1 MAKTGFSYQ
10 TKTELELDKIKQT
23 AENEDIDK
31 KINSEIQ
38 EIQKQIDVHKK
49 QEIDEKKPEIVSLLT
64 DEIIKRYTYK
74 EGLYEYYT
82 RHNPEILEAQ
92 KILNSPSR
100 YSEILK

>member
-1 MAKTGFSYQ
+1 M
-10 TKTELELDKIKQT
+10 
-23 AENEDIDK
+23 
-31 KINSEIQ
+31 
-38 EIQKQIDVHKK
+38 
-49 QEIDEKKPEIVSLLT
+49 KKPEIVSLLT